1 MPYRSG
7 GMLAPAASRVYTRG
21 VCPQPRAQT
30 HATSAELARA
40 NRAIRERTPTMKVI
54 LLQDVPGLGKPG
66 DVKEV
71 ANGYARNYLLPRQL
85 VTAATP
91 GELANLQQRVVAAQR
106 RVEKQRQEHDSLA
119 TRLAGVTLTFAVRVG
134 RGDRLY
140 GSVTSQDIANAL
152 EEQEHLTVDRRV
164 IQLREPLRTLGTF
177 EVPVRVAPK
186 VEPKV
191 KVTLVGSQQAA
202 SEQETSAGEAASDEQ
217 DSAAEADEE

>member
-1 MPYRSG
+1 
-7 GMLAPAASRVYTRG
+7 
-21 VCPQPRAQT
+21 
-30 HATSAELARA
+30 
-40 NRAIRERTPTMKVI
+40 MKVI

-71 ANGYARNYLLPRQL
+71 ANGYARNYLLPNQL

-91 GELANLQQRVVAAQR
+91 GELANLNQRVAAAQR
-106 RVEKQRQEHDSLA
+106 RTEKQRQEHESLA
-119 TRLAGVTLTFAVRVG
+119 VRLASVTLTFAVRVG

-152 EEQEHLTVDRRV
+152 AEQEHLSVDRRT

-186 VEPKV
+186 VEPKL
-191 KVTLVGSQQAA
+191 KVTLVANQQSEAA
-202 SEQETSAGEAASDEQ
+202 EDEALAAKADGAEEATSAEA
-217 DSAAEADEE
+217 